1 MKTAQDR
8 VSAHTELS
16 NDYPYATIVRGD
28 HSHICDQRDVRP
40 QFLDGDFTLR
50 VDGETWQFQEGQ
62 VKLRGYALTDILKIE
77 NLEIGQWLALAG
89 GLYEYRKQVGRISRK
104 SHQYAW
110 FEKVVENLLHQI
122 LKQLKKAYDQ
132 KMLGMEWSLETGRQ
146 LILNGINVRS
156 FLALYR
162 VRKTEKAKKY
172 LRGLRARLEALLT
185 SRGDGPDAE
194 NMRELLEELHHEML
208 EILERE
214 GDGASPCP
222 TRLLLSAP
230 TAAY

>member
-1 MKTAQDR
+1 MSDNSHMKAPIHEYLH
-8 VSAHTELS
+8 AK
-16 NDYPYATIVRGD
+16 IFRGD
-28 HSHICDQRDVRP
+28 NPQICDQRDVRP

-50 VDGETWQFQEGQ
+50 VDGEMWQFQEGQ
-62 VKLRGYALTDILKIE
+62 VKLKGYLLTDILKIE

-89 GLYEYRKQVGRISRK
+89 GLYEYRKQVGRIARESQ
-104 SHQYAW
+104 QYLW

-156 FLALYR
+156 FLALYK

-172 LRGLRARLEALLT
+172 LRGLRARLEVLLM
-185 SRGDGPDAE
+185 SRGDSPDSE
-194 NMRELLEELHHEML
+194 NMRELLEELHLEML

-214 GDGASPCP
+214 GESASACP

-230 TAAY
+230 AAVC